1 MEELRPCN
9 LEIKQL
15 RDNVFSVKM
24 DGREISQYITGFSL
38 TVAAGKLPVFSMTLA
53 AITVSLSTQAVH
65 DIPQLYKWVLEA
77 ELEKRKNA
85 LELGRP
91 AEAAHKEVGRQ
102 QLAEAIRDVLREE
115 LEMRSDLQYH

>member
-38 TVAAGKLPVFSMTLA
+38 TVAAGKLPV
-53 AITVSLSTQAVH
+53 
-65 DIPQLYKWVLEA
+65 
-77 ELEKRKNA
+77 
-85 LELGRP
+85 
-91 AEAAHKEVGRQ
+91 
-102 QLAEAIRDVLREE
+102 
-115 LEMRSDLQYH
+115 